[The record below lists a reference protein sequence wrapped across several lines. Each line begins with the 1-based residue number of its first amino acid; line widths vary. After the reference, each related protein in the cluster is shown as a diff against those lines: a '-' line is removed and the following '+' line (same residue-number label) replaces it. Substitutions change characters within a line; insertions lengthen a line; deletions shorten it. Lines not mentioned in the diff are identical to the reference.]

1 MFFRNSCSNI
11 IRPVQ
16 YRCNVLMCIR
26 KPNGKEEKR
35 MAQVVMKESEI
46 IENFDFVIY
55 NYLESVKDNINAEK
69 MIKDFR
75 EKYDINLSFKEVNKI
90 LDEYVRSG
98 LLYQG
103 FRYYVWNG

>member
-1 MFFRNSCSNI
+1 
-11 IRPVQ
+11 
-16 YRCNVLMCIR
+16 
-26 KPNGKEEKR
+26 